1 MTTSIEALY
10 AQLAKEVQARYELAD
25 SPYDIP
31 ALPEAQCIAIPLV
44 REAIAPILVRNND
57 ADEITDMVFE
67 DHDKNR
73 VNRVRIIA
81 SKTKGVE
88 RRRGAQILRA
98 LNMGGWTA
106 ANKAAV
112 PKGKKPGEVFDLNS
126 FVFGDSGMIDE
137 GGKKYVAPIHS
148 AVLYSDAISI
158 QPKREIIHSVFR
170 QGGISEDGGNFDA
183 EKHQSS
189 NNIFTTY
196 AVNPGALFVQCLV
209 LPGRRLTRAALD
221 HLLLSIGS
229 SGAYGGATAVT
240 GTNLRTHCAGIY
252 WGRLERVINAPG
264 EMLKAIGDAKDVG
277 SVLDALEMAFSGAYP
292 NGIARNPVEDA
303 LEALIG
309 RFEADSPELLAQ
321 YAAGME
327 QTASLFDAWFCK
339 PASGEKRKGKSAT

>member
-1 MTTSIEALY
+1 MTTSIETLY
-10 AQLAKEVQARYELAD
+10 SQLADKLQTRYELAD
-25 SPYDIP
+25 TPYDIP
-31 ALPEAQCIAIPLV
+31 ALPEAQCIAIPLL

-67 DHDKNR
+67 DHAGTR

-88 RRRGAQILRA
+88 RRRGSQILRA
-98 LNMGGWTA
+98 LGTGGWTA

-112 PKGKKPGEVFDLNS
+112 PKGMKPGEVFDLNS
-126 FVFGDSGMIDE
+126 LVFGDSGMIDE

-170 QGGISEDGGNFDA
+170 QGGIAEDGGNFDA

-209 LPGRRLTRAALD
+209 VPGRRLTRPALD
-221 HLLLSIGS
+221 HLLLSIGLTGS
-229 SGAYGGATAVT
+229 YGGATAVT
-240 GTNLRTHCAGIY
+240 GTNLRTRCCGMY
-252 WGRLERVINAPG
+252 WGRLERAINAPG
-264 EMLKAIGDAKDVG
+264 EMLKAIGDARDVET
-277 SVLDALEMAFSGAYP
+277 VMNTLEREFSDAYP
-292 NGIARNPVEDA
+292 NGMGRNTMEAA
-303 LEALIG
+303 LNALIG
-309 RFEADSPELLAQ
+309 DFEQGAPDLLSR
-321 YAAGME
+321 YATTRTEVA
-327 QTASLFDAWFCK
+327 ALFDAWFGK
-339 PASGEKRKGKSAT
+339 PASEKKKGKAAA

>member
-1 MTTSIEALY
+1 MTTSIETLY
-10 AQLAKEVQARYELAD
+10 AQLAKDIQTRYELAD

-31 ALPEAQCIAIPLV
+31 ALPEAQCIAIPLL

-57 ADEITDMVFE
+57 ADEVTDMVLAG
-67 DHDKNR
+67 H
-73 VNRVRIIA
+73 NRVRIIA

-98 LNMGGWTA
+98 LGMGGWTA

-126 FVFGDSGMIDE
+126 FVFGDSGMIDD
-137 GGKKYVAPIHS
+137 GGKKHVAPIHA

-183 EKHQSS
+183 EDKKSS

-196 AVNPGALFVQCLV
+196 AVSPGALFVQCLV

-221 HLLLSIGS
+221 HLLLSIGM

-240 GTNLRTHCAGIY
+240 GTNLRTYGAGIY
-252 WGRLERVINAPG
+252 WGRLERAINAPG
-264 EMLKAIGDAKDVG
+264 EMLKAIGDARDVG
-277 SVLDALEMAFSGAYP
+277 SVLEALEAAFSGAYP
-292 NGIARNPVEDA
+292 NGIARSAVDSA
-303 LEALIG
+303 LETLNG
-309 RFEADSPELLAQ
+309 HFEAGSPELLAQ
-321 YAAGME
+321 YANARE
-327 QTASLFDAWFCK
+327 QTASLFDAWFVK
-339 PASGEKRKGKSAT
+339 QAGGDKRKGKSAT